1 MKTIKTYE
9 GFSEKE
15 INISKDF
22 DKIVDYFLEFAHD
35 GHDLKFET
43 ACGHRVYLGYD
54 DYLLKNEKYEDFI
67 RAFPI
72 MGVFFS
78 VIIKIRKF
86 DYDEML
92 KVIDSA
98 KTSIG
103 RLEDIGYDLKDFK
116 IYSDLKF
123 ARLEYNFIKYSSK

>member
-1 MKTIKTYE
+1 
-9 GFSEKE
+9 
-15 INISKDF
+15 
-22 DKIVDYFLEFAHD
+22 
-35 GHDLKFET
+35 
-43 ACGHRVYLGYD
+43 
-54 DYLLKNEKYEDFI
+54 
-67 RAFPI
+67 